1 MRKLFGGINHEHAAM
16 VQSFIF
22 NLNTK
27 VGEKSPETYY
37 LWMKHSSFI
46 RILTPT
52 HIQQVTQE
60 IYSN

>member
-27 VGEKSPETYY
+27 VGEKSPEAYY
-37 LWMKHSSFI
+37 L
-46 RILTPT
+46 
-52 HIQQVTQE
+52 
-60 IYSN
+60 